1 MHECAN
7 DIQVI
12 DYLQELL
19 KPRTEQITI
28 GAIPPETIDLSCL
41 KYQQIKRLG
50 KVNDN
55 AVTYVYCSYQNAKEK
70 LMALSWLLLQVWLES
85 GLRT

>member
-41 KYQQIKRLG
+41 KYQHIKRLG

-55 AVTYVYCSYQNAKEK
+55 AVTYVYCIIKMQKEK

-85 GLRT
+85 GLKT